1 MNEQTANITRVSA
14 SIAPHICHF
23 LDERLNQEFHA
34 DDLRQYVSE
43 RTMIAPG
50 SADRILRLLRK
61 KGIVNYTVKDRSKSL
76 YVSLPVRGQLNL
88 F

>member
-1 MNEQTANITRVSA
+1 MNEQTANISRVSA

-23 LDERLNQEFHA
+23 LESHLNQEFHA

-50 SADRILRLLRK
+50 SADRILRDLRA
-61 KGIVNYTVKDRSKSL
+61 KGICNYVVVNRAKSL
-76 YVSLPVRGQLNL
+76 YRALPVRGQLNL